1 MSLWIGAALCSL
13 RLSFAGSLKE
23 RRQVVRSILDGVR
36 SRFSI
41 SPADLGPDNTWNAA
55 ELGFS
60 ASASSPAELEERLDN
75 LEKFLGQKEETGEFE
90 IIFFTREVFAYG
102 DISYK
107 QNK

>member
-1 MSLWIGAALCSL
+1 M
-13 RLSFAGSLKE
+13 
-23 RRQVVRSILDGVR
+23 RSILDGVR

-41 SPADLGPDNTWNAA
+41 SPADLGPYNTWNAA

-60 ASASSPAELEERLDN
+60 ASASSPAEL
-75 LEKFLGQKEETGEFE
+75 EETGEFE

>member
-1 MSLWIGAALCSL
+1 M
-13 RLSFAGSLKE
+13 
-23 RRQVVRSILDGVR
+23 RSILDGVR

-41 SPADLGPDNTWNAA
+41 SPADLGPYNTWNAA

-102 DISYK
+102 DISYR